1 MPITVTIAD
10 DLAKKLQPYEAQF
23 PEILELGIREWCA
36 RGEKGYGGVSD
47 VLETLATLPTP
58 EEVLD
63 LRPTPPLQNRLD
75 ELLEK
80 NRSTG
85 LSADDQREWDQY
97 KFLEH
102 LVRLAK
108 ASAARK
114 IKDRNGS

>member
-10 DLAKKLQPYEAQF
+10 ELAMKLQPYQAQF

-36 RGEKGYGGVSD
+36 RSEAGYSGVTD
-47 VLETLATLPTP
+47 VLETLAALPTP
-58 EEVLD
+58 EEVLA
-63 LRPTPPLQNRLD
+63 LRPAPPLQERLD
-75 ELLEK
+75 ALLEK
-80 NRSTG
+80 SRTAGMSV
-85 LSADDQREWDQY
+85 DDQREWDRY

-108 ASAARK
+108 ANAARK